1 MTTEQMIELYLGTN
15 NQTDFTANT
24 WGNPLGKIKYP
35 PSFVKRWTIKTNDK
49 GELIFDEA
57 RAFKEL
63 AAMAIIY
70 LRRNYKILREL
81 GGRFQILPQDMK
93 DNFKTVIYKLMADLV
108 MNRNIWLKTNTTAI
122 SIPNFSLSPESNS
135 WILPI
140 DVINMYVEASAYDM
154 GLNDLEIIEIDDG
167 ELAMLKENGDQVIIG
182 KWDDITNVDDVLIL
196 EILKAPELTPEQRLN
211 KIKEVING

>member
-1 MTTEQMIELYLGTN
+1 
-15 NQTDFTANT
+15 
-24 WGNPLGKIKYP
+24 
-35 PSFVKRWTIKTNDK
+35 
-49 GELIFDEA
+49 
-57 RAFKEL
+57 
-63 AAMAIIY
+63 MAIIY

-81 GGRFQILPQDMK
+81 GGRFKILPQDMK

-108 MNRNIWLKTNTTAI
+108 MNRNIWLKTNTSSI
-122 SIPNFSLSPESNS
+122 SIPNFTLSPEANT

-140 DVINMYVEASAYDM
+140 DAINMYVEASAYDM

-196 EILKAPELTPEQRLN
+196 DILKAPELTPEQRLN